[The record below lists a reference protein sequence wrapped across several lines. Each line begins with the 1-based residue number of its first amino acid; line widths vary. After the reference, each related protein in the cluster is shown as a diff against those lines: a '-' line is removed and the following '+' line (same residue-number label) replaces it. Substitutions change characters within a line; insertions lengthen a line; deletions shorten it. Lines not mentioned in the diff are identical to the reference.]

1 MVIVDDQYSVW
12 RSKHDYLIMRGVSHR
27 IEDADKMNLD
37 VVEVHIGEWG
47 FLAEIRPL
55 GCAEQ
60 VMDQGNLTMVS
71 ARS

>member
-1 MVIVDDQYSVW
+1 
-12 RSKHDYLIMRGVSHR
+12 
-27 IEDADKMNLD
+27 MNLD